1 MSKTAPLFRSIL
13 VPLDGS
19 PLAEE
24 ALPLALGIAHK
35 SGSTIWLALVHE
47 PPAIPYDAPSARLV
61 TSTEEAV
68 EQAEREYLRKVESR
82 LREGGIHA
90 ATLGPLTGEI
100 GPVLAEQVL
109 EIGVDLVVMAT
120 HGRGGVQRAW
130 LGSVADYL
138 IRHVDVPV
146 LLVRPTA
153 GRSPES
159 TASAATEILV
169 PVDGSPLAEEALEPA
184 AELAR
189 LWNLELNL
197 VRVVHPVMLA
207 TEPALPVPSAYD
219 EELTAAYRSQ
229 AQDYVDDVV
238 EDLRAD
244 GYRASG
250 AAVVGWNPI
259 RTILELARPERVA
272 VIAIATHGRGGL
284 RRLALGSVADKLVRA
299 AAMPVLVYRPGA
311 LTRVRE
317 RRAAR
322 ENVAA
327 AR

>member
-1 MSKTAPLFRSIL
+1 MSNASPLFRTIL

-24 ALPLALGIAHK
+24 ALPLALRIAYK
-35 SGSTIWLALVHE
+35 SGATIRLALVHE
-47 PPAIPYDAPSARLV
+47 PPAIPYDAPNARLV
-61 TSTEEAV
+61 TSADQAV
-68 EQAEREYLRKVESR
+68 EQAEREYLRKAEAR
-82 LREGGIHA
+82 LREGG
-90 ATLGPLTGEI
+90 TQVSTVGPLAGEI

-109 EIGVDLVVMAT
+109 ELGIDLVVMAT
-120 HGRGGVQRAW
+120 HGRGGVQRVW

-146 LLVRPTA
+146 LLVRPGA
-153 GRSPES
+153 GSAPTS
-159 TASAATEILV
+159 IASAATEIMV
-169 PVDGSPLAEEALEPA
+169 PVDGSTLAEEALEPA

-197 VRVVHPVMLA
+197 VRVLHPVMMV
-207 TEPALPVPSAYD
+207 TEPALPVPSTYD
-219 EELTAAYRSQ
+219 QELTAACLSQ

-238 EDLRAD
+238 DDLRAD
-244 GYRASG
+244 GHRASG
-250 AAVVGWNPI
+250 TAVVGWNPI
-259 RTILELARPERVA
+259 DTILELARPERVA

-299 AAMPVLVYRPGA
+299 SAMPVLVYRPS
-311 LTRVRE
+311 LRRMTE
-317 RRAAR
+317 RRTAR
-322 ENVAA
+322 EQTAG